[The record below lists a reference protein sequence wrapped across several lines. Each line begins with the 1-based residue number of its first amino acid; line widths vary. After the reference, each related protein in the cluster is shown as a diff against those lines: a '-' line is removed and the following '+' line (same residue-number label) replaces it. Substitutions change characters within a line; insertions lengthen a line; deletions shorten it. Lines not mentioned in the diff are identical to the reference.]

1 MTEFEKH
8 ILRLLII
15 LIKQSPSGKIDIDD
29 AHYVLTLEKE
39 LQDD

>member
-15 LIKQSPSGKIDIDD
+15 LIKQSGEIGIDD
-29 AHYVLTLEKE
+29 AYYVLTLEKE